1 MSAVADID
9 TLPTADAILPA
20 GGCRSA
26 SPPALARLLG
36 PAAWARLHPQVRAR
50 IATQDDGR
58 QRQVYRGAV
67 QIRVKAIG
75 WLFVQL
81 SRLVGAGFAPA
92 QSRNLMLTARVGH
105 SAELGGVVWERT
117 YHRSGRQVMAV
128 RSCKIR
134 QPDGRL
140 EEHMDRGMIL
150 LLDVQERAGGLLFR
164 STGYVQRL
172 WRWRVPVP
180 AVLTPGRLDLTHH
193 QQPDGRFRVVL
204 SLHHPWFGEIF
215 RQDGAFEEIET

>member
-1 MSAVADID
+1 MSAIADIR
-9 TLPTADAILPA
+9 TLRAAETALPA
-20 GGCRSA
+20 VRCRSA
-26 SPPALARLLG
+26 NPPTLAGLLG

-50 IATQDDGR
+50 IAAQADGR
-58 QRQVYRGAV
+58 RMQVYRGAV
-67 QIRVKAIG
+67 QIRVTAMG
-75 WLFVQL
+75 WLFAQL
-81 SRLVGAGFAPA
+81 ARLVGAGFAPTR
-92 QSRNLMLTARVGH
+92 SRGLTLTARVGH

-117 YHRSGRQVMAV
+117 YHRAGRQVMAV

-150 LLDVQERAGGLLFR
+150 LLDVHERASGLLFR

-215 RQDGAFEEIET
+215 RQDGSFEEIET